1 MRLRQFC
8 PRGSRPGFGAGGFGA
23 GGFGAGVTELEGHWC
38 LKVANL
44 GMLVF
49 SSGLMVLLH
58 LRVST
63 GGFRRALPDGVRSL
77 ECDPL
82 EWDYLR
88 LNPLENPLRVDL
100 RPFPPR
106 GCLLL
111 VLRMS

>member
-23 GGFGAGVTELEGHWC
+23 GVTELEGHWG
-38 LKVANL
+38 

-58 LRVST
+58 RRSST
-63 GGFRRALPDGVRSL
+63 GGFRCALPDGVRS
-77 ECDPL
+77 L

-106 GCLLL
+106 GCLSPL